1 MLGRPGCSEEVRL
14 RPGCEHD
21 DVAGERAAVVERE
34 RPGLGVGADD
44 LGGLDLDV
52 ACVVEDL
59 LEVEPDVRGSQL
71 RRCHLVEQRLELVV
85 AVLVDDGDADAVLAG
100 EALRAGDARE
110 ASADD
115 DDMSGAVLVHRP
127 ARNDRRSCVG
137 RHHPEGMNKAALLRY
152 EKTLTARAMT
162 RPSTAS
168 EMKDWT
174 VMAIFAHGT
183 SGITSVGLKAVAL
196 VYPR

>member
-1 MLGRPGCSEEVRL
+1 MLGSAGSAEEVRL

-21 DVAGERAAVVERE
+21 ESPESVLPSSSVTVLASGSAPTTSAVLTSTLPASR
-34 RPGLGVGADD
+34 RSS
-44 LGGLDLDV
+44 
-52 ACVVEDL
+52 
-59 LEVEPDVRGSQL
+59 EVEPDVGAQL

-85 AVLVDDGDADAVLAG
+85 AVLVDDGDPDAVLAG
-100 EALRAGDARE
+100 EALRAGDACE
-110 ASADD
+110 ASTDD
-115 DDMSGAVLVHRP
+115 DDMNGAALVHRP
-127 ARNDRRSCVG
+127 ARNDRPSCVG

-174 VMAIFAHGT
+174 VIAIFAHGT